1 MDVSKEGGFKGE
13 EWSPPFDVSP
23 ERLNRMSPSAL
34 AEEMERALDAMTEE
48 TYDPVVINAYL
59 EAMDRKAPMPT
70 PPDPEAA
77 YEALREKLRQ
87 EFKGQE
93 QAPISKPPSGR
104 RRSVPRM
111 GLVAAAAAVCL
122 LGLMVIAQ
130 AAGADV
136 FGGLARWTLDTF
148 SFGDVSSEEPEETAD
163 SEAQPEER
171 AEFTANLPS
180 EYQELWTE
188 LEARGVDSFL
198 FPTYLPDGFQFDDSS
213 LGIIPEFNIIDFT
226 VWYMNRNDEIAFG
239 VLLSDNTN
247 STFEK
252 DNGDVEIFEIDGFDH
267 YIFTNNGKN
276 VAVWHSD
283 NLEYSLSTTLSISEL
298 KIILESMYQE

>member
-1 MDVSKEGGFKGE
+1 M
-13 EWSPPFDVSP
+13 
-23 ERLNRMSPSAL
+23 
-34 AEEMERALDAMTEE
+34 
-48 TYDPVVINAYL
+48 
-59 EAMDRKAPMPT
+59 
-70 PPDPEAA
+70 
-77 YEALREKLRQ
+77 
-87 EFKGQE
+87 
-93 QAPISKPPSGR
+93 
-104 RRSVPRM
+104 
-111 GLVAAAAAVCL
+111 
-122 LGLMVIAQ
+122 
-130 AAGADV
+130 

-163 SEAQPEER
+163 SEVQPEER

-252 DNGDVEIFEIDGFDH
+252 DNRCVLYMDPDSTEEFTIGSVDSSGDFEYVTESGRECFIS
-267 YIFTNNGKN
+267 
-276 VAVWHSD
+276 HSFRG
-283 NLEYSLSTTLSISEL
+283 NPYA
-298 KIILESMYQE
+298 